1 MKHNY
6 VLIHLLVIPVF
17 VLAPLRSRAQ
27 QLVLQIPPS
36 TPLPIQLGKHVPMKK
51 GEPLKGYLLYPVFA
65 ENRLVI
71 PAGTTLL
78 GNVVKLNPDRSRRIH
93 SLLRGDFTPFHIP
106 VVQFNQLVLPD
117 GSVQSIVS
125 QNATDG
131 APALHLSAAPAAP
144 QRSFFTQQLNRAK
157 QQVKDTVA
165 VVTAPGRGDRLVQA
179 IYRQLPYHPE
189 RIESATAWTV
199 SLEQPLSLRL
209 DSFAAKL
216 SAGPAKGFLSPR
228 VDTPVLH
235 ERSWQ
240 LHAYLEETISSAKK
254 KPGDTFTAVVAEPV
268 FDASQNLEIPQG
280 SQLTGTVT
288 LAKPARWFGRSGKL
302 RFNFRELKLRGGL
315 SQHVDGTLTGADASR
330 SADLQLDAEGAV
342 QSKSRNGAA
351 IPLAL
356 TFLAGRA
363 LDDDGSLAGNSAV
376 ASNGFG
382 IVGRVVGIVASSRN
396 FAAGIGFYAAALSLY
411 DQWVARGHDVVFRK
425 DTRIEVTTS
434 LGRNLFH
441 AAEVQQPPA
450 IDR

>member
-1 MKHNY
+1 MKNNH

-27 QLVLQIPPS
+27 QVLLQIPPS

-51 GEPLKGYLLYPVFA
+51 GQPLKGYLLYAVYA

-93 SLLRGDFTPFHIP
+93 SWLRGDFTPFHIP
-106 VVQFNQLVLPD
+106 VVQFDQLVLPD

-131 APALHLSAAPAAP
+131 APVLHLSAAPSAP
-144 QRSFFTQQLNRAK
+144 QRSFFTRQLNRAK

-199 SLEQPLSLRL
+199 SLEQPLSLRP

-216 SAGPAKGFLSPR
+216 SAGSAKDSPR
-228 VDTPVLH
+228 VDAPVLQ

-240 LHAYLEETISSAKK
+240 LHAYLEETISSAQK

-268 FDASQNLEIPQG
+268 FDAGQKLEIPQG

-302 RFNFRELKLRGGL
+302 RFNFRELKLPGGL

-342 QSKSRNGAA
+342 QSKSRNAA
-351 IPLAL
+351 AVPLAL

-363 LDDDGSLAGNSAV
+363 LDDDGSLAGHSAV

-382 IVGRVVGIVASSRN
+382 IVGRVVGIIANSRN
-396 FAAGIGFYAAALSLY
+396 LAAGIGFYAAALSFY

-434 LGRNLFH
+434 PGRNLFH
-441 AAEVQQPPA
+441 AAEMQQPPA
-450 IDR
+450 TPR

>member
-6 VLIHLLVIPVF
+6 VLIRLLVIPVF
-17 VLAPLRSRAQ
+17 VLAAVRSRAQ
-27 QLVLQIPPS
+27 QVLLQIPPS

-51 GEPLKGYLLYPVFA
+51 GEPLKGYLLYPVYA

-71 PAGTTLL
+71 PAGATLL
-78 GNVVKLNPDRSRRIH
+78 GNVVKLNPDRNRRIH
-93 SLLRGDFTPFHIP
+93 SWFRGDFTPFHIP
-106 VVQFNQLVLPD
+106 VVEFDQLVLPD

-131 APALHLSAAPAAP
+131 APVLHLSAAPSATR
-144 QRSFFTQQLNRAK
+144 RSFFTQQLNRTK

-165 VVTAPGRGDRLVQA
+165 VLTAPGRGDRLVQA

-189 RIESATAWTV
+189 RIESGTAWTV
-199 SLEQPLSLRL
+199 SLEKPLSLKPET
-209 DSFAAKL
+209 FAAAVG
-216 SAGPAKGFLSPR
+216 SAPSKGLLPQR
-228 VDTPVLH
+228 VDAPVLH

-240 LHAYLEETISSAKK
+240 LHAYLEETISSAQK

-268 FDASQNLEIPQG
+268 FDAGQTLEIPQG
-280 SQLTGTVT
+280 SQLIGTVT
-288 LAKPARWFGRSGKL
+288 QAKPARWFGRSGKL
-302 RFNFRELKLRGGL
+302 RFNFRELKLPDGL
-315 SQHVDGTLTGADASR
+315 SQHVDGTLTGADASK
-330 SADLQLDAEGAV
+330 SSDLQLDAEGAV
-342 QSKSRNGAA
+342 QSKPRNGAA

-396 FAAGIGFYAAALSLY
+396 LAAGIGFYAAVLSFY
-411 DQWVARGHDVVFRK
+411 DRWVARGHDVIFRK

-434 LGRNLFH
+434 PGRNLFH
-441 AAEVQQPPA
+441 AAEAQQPPA

>member
-1 MKHNY
+1 MKE
-6 VLIHLLVIPVF
+6 
-17 VLAPLRSRAQ
+17 
-27 QLVLQIPPS
+27 
-36 TPLPIQLGKHVPMKK
+36 
-51 GEPLKGYLLYPVFA
+51 GEPLKGYLLYPVYA

-71 PAGTTLL
+71 PAGTTPL
-78 GNVVKLNPDRSRRIH
+78 GSVVKLNPDRNRRIH
-93 SLLRGDFTPFHIP
+93 SWLRGDFTPFHIP
-106 VVQFNQLVLPD
+106 VVQFDQLVLPD

-125 QNATDG
+125 QNATGG
-131 APALHLSAAPAAP
+131 APVLHLWAAPSAGR
-144 QRSFFTQQLNRAK
+144 RSFFTLQLNRAK
-157 QQVKDTVA
+157 QQVKDTAA

-199 SLEQPLSLRL
+199 SLEQPLSLGP
-209 DSFAAKL
+209 DSFAAEL
-216 SAGPAKGFLSPR
+216 GAGPAKGFLSQR
-228 VDTPVLH
+228 VDAPVLH

-240 LHAYLEETISSAKK
+240 LHAYLKETISSAQQ
-254 KPGDTFTAVVAEPV
+254 KPGDTFEAVVAEPV
-268 FDASQNLEIPQG
+268 FDAGHALEIPQG
-280 SQLTGTVT
+280 SQLIGTVT
-288 LAKPARWFGRSGKL
+288 QAKPARWFGRSGKL
-302 RFNFRELKLRGGL
+302 RFNFRELKLPDGL

-330 SADLQLDAEGAV
+330 SSDLQLDADGGV

-356 TFLAGRA
+356 TVLAGRA

-382 IVGRVVGIVASSRN
+382 IVGRVVGAVASSSN
-396 FAAGIGFYAAALSLY
+396 LAAGIGFYAAALSFY
-411 DQWVARGHDVVFRK
+411 DRWVARGHDVLFRK

-434 LGRNLFH
+434 PGRNLFH